1 MLCTS
6 GDCTVSIFDLRKPKA
21 VAISEDQEDEPLCS
35 AFAADSR
42 RICVGTQGGFVT
54 IWKSGEWMDH
64 VDRIAP
70 ADRLRKSEEAPSVD
84 CMVQLDEE
92 VIVGT
97 SDGVI
102 RRLGFRPNRYGDVLG
117 RCDDV
122 VTCLSRVPDQEGWIV
137 SASGTSVKFWNTD
150 AGVQPEGD
158 GKDNEEVD
166 NDDDNDSS
174 EEEKPQKRRKK
185 SKKVKKS
192 SGDKSAFFA
201 DL

>member
-1 MLCTS
+1 
-6 GDCTVSIFDLRKPKA
+6 
-21 VAISEDQEDEPLCS
+21 
-35 AFAADSR
+35 
-42 RICVGTQGGFVT
+42 
-54 IWKSGEWMDH
+54 MDH
-64 VDRIAP
+64 VDRVAP
-70 ADRLRKSEEAPSVD
+70 AGRLRKSDEAPSVD
-84 CMVQLDEE
+84 CMVQLDEG

-102 RRLGFRPNRYGDVLG
+102 RRLGFRPNRYEDVLG
-117 RCDDV
+117 RCEDV

-137 SASGTSVKFWNTD
+137 SASGTSVRFWNTD
-150 AGVQPEGD
+150 AGEQPEGD
-158 GKDNEEVD
+158 GKDNEEAD
-166 NDDDNDSS
+166 NDDDDNDSS